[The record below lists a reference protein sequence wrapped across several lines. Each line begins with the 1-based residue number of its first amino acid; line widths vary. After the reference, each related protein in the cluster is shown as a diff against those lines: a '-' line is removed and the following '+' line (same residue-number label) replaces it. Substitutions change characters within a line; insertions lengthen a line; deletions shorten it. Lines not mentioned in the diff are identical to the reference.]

1 MTRPLPAKIE
11 GLFEGGMGHA
21 KPSGRFVQYRYNP
34 FFDWAL
40 PSQATQ
46 LKYQVRGHFGTKA
59 FNIIFIMLLFSEI
72 TTFFL
77 PLVSMAYIQ
86 L

>member
-21 KPSGRFVQYRYNP
+21 EP

-59 FNIIFIMLLFSEI
+59 SNIIFIMLLFSEI
-72 TTFFL
+72 ATFFL